1 MRTLLGVFVDRLS
14 AGGAEEEVVVRGV
27 LALVNP
33 LLVRVV
39 VVVVPGHVWIALVAG
54 RGVGLDDLEQRLES
68 RRVTSLAQL
77 EQDALHGRDPNAGLA
92 HAV

>member
-1 MRTLLGVFVDRLS
+1 MRTLLGVFVDRPS
-14 AGGAEEEVVVRGV
+14 AGGAGEEVVVRGV

-39 VVVVPGHVWIALVAG
+39 VPGHVWIALVAG
-54 RGVGLDDLEQRLES
+54 RRVRLEDLEQGLES

-77 EQDALHGRDPNAGLA
+77 EQDALHGRDPNARLA
-92 HAV
+92 HTV